1 MDVGRQSV
9 IQRHKAKSPMKR
21 IPKKNKPHT
30 VYLDEVE
37 SKKLLA
43 SVNIPVPEEAIVS
56 CIKETRE
63 HALRI
68 GFPVVL
74 KGIGIAHKSE
84 ANAVVT
90 HIADMASLDKAF
102 LRIQESLNPKT
113 FLIQEMVPGNREL
126 VVGFERDKLMG
137 PCVMFGLGG
146 IFAEILK
153 DVTFRLAPISIS
165 DAKMMLQDIA
175 GNKILGNVRGEPAA
189 DLAALA
195 RIIKAVGE
203 LGTRHKNI
211 KSIDINPI
219 ILCGENPVA
228 VDALIEI
235 TG

>member
-1 MDVGRQSV
+1 ME
-9 IQRHKAKSPMKR
+9 R
-21 IPKKNKPHT
+21 ISQKDKTHT
-30 VYLDEVE
+30 VYLDEAE
-37 SKKLLA
+37 SKKMLA
-43 SVNIPVPEEAIVS
+43 SVNIPFPEEALVS
-56 CIKETRE
+56 SIKEARE
-63 HALRI
+63 HALHI

-74 KGIGIAHKSE
+74 KGVGIAHKSE

-90 HIADMASLDKAF
+90 HITDTGSLNKAF
-102 LRIQESLNPKT
+102 RQIQENLNPKT
-113 FLIQEMVPGNREL
+113 FLIQEMVRGKREL

-175 GNKILGNVRGEPAA
+175 GKKILGNVRGEPAA
-189 DLAALA
+189 DLDALA

-211 KSIDINPI
+211 KSIDLNPI
-219 ILCGENPVA
+219 ILCGKNPVA

-235 TG
+235 KY

>member
-1 MDVGRQSV
+1 ME
-9 IQRHKAKSPMKR
+9 R
-21 IPKKNKPHT
+21 IPQKDKTHT
-30 VYLDEVE
+30 VYLNEAE
-37 SKKLLA
+37 SKKMLA
-43 SVNIPVPEEAIVS
+43 SVNIPFPGEALVS
-56 CIKETRE
+56 SIKEARE
-63 HALRI
+63 HALHI

-74 KGIGIAHKSE
+74 KGVGIAHKSE

-90 HIADMASLDKAF
+90 HITDTGSLNKAF
-102 LRIQESLNPKT
+102 RQIQENLNPKT
-113 FLIQEMVPGNREL
+113 FLIQEMVSGKREL

-175 GNKILGNVRGEPAA
+175 GKKILGNVRGEPAA
-189 DLAALA
+189 DLDALA
-195 RIIKAVGE
+195 RIIKAVRE

-211 KSIDINPI
+211 KSIDLNPI
-219 ILCGENPVA
+219 ILCGKNPVA

-235 TG
+235 KN

>member
-1 MDVGRQSV
+1 
-9 IQRHKAKSPMKR
+9 MKR
-21 IPKKNKPHT
+21 IPQKDKTHT
-30 VYLDEVE
+30 VYLDEAE
-37 SKKLLA
+37 SKKMLA
-43 SVNIPVPEEAIVS
+43 SVNIPFPEEALVS
-56 CIKETRE
+56 SIKEARE
-63 HALRI
+63 HALHI

-74 KGIGIAHKSE
+74 KGVGIAHKSE

-90 HIADMASLDKAF
+90 HIADTGSLNKAF
-102 LRIQESLNPKT
+102 RQIQENLNPKT
-113 FLIQEMVPGNREL
+113 FLIQEMVPGKREL
-126 VVGFERDKLMG
+126 MVGFERDKLMG

-175 GNKILGNVRGEPAA
+175 GKKILGNVRGEPAA
-189 DLAALA
+189 DLDALA

-211 KSIDINPI
+211 KSIDLNPI
-219 ILCGENPVA
+219 ILCGKNPVA

-235 TG
+235 KN